1 MLQRGHIDEM
11 WPHAVETE
19 DGESVV
25 AVVFQ
30 MVTVV
35 AHAAVAV
42 AFAAVKEDAAV
53 GHMPNC

>member
-1 MLQRGHIDEM
+1 M

-19 DGESVV
+19 DVESVV

-30 MVTVV
+30 IVTVV

-42 AFAAVKEDAAV
+42 AFAVETEYAAV
-53 GHMPNC
+53 EHMPNC

>member
-1 MLQRGHIDEM
+1 M

-19 DGESVV
+19 DVESVV

-35 AHAAVAV
+35 AHAAVAFDV
-42 AFAAVKEDAAV
+42 VKEDAAV

>member
-1 MLQRGHIDEM
+1 M
-11 WPHAVETE
+11 WPRAVETE

-25 AVVFQ
+25 AVVAQ

-42 AFAAVKEDAAV
+42 AFAVVKEDAAV
-53 GHMPNC
+53 EHMPNC

>member
-1 MLQRGHIDEM
+1 M

-25 AVVFQ
+25 VVVFQ

-35 AHAAVAV
+35 EHAAVAV